1 MCELFLT
8 ISQQLHQVYEAF
20 YVNLL
25 PCPVGFTLQNGI
37 CDCDPCLPPEIDTCD
52 IEQSLIRRPGN
63 MWISANAQS
72 NDTKYLVGDC
82 PMDYC
87 LPYSSNI
94 PLTNPDTQC
103 QFSRTGILCSQC
115 QHSLSMVFGSSRC
128 IECTNTHILIAIL
141 ILLAG
146 FILVTS
152 LYLLNLTV
160 TNATINGIIFY
171 ANVLSINDTV
181 FLTNG
186 NIYKPLKIFIFL
198 PTWIWEF
205 KHAFMMEWIVMLKCG
220 YNCSFL

>member
-1 MCELFLT
+1 MFIFTDFATTVNYTIVSNNTNMCELFLT
-8 ISQQLHQVYEAF
+8 ISRRLHQVYEAF

-87 LPYSSNI
+87 LPYSLNI
-94 PLTNPDTQC
+94 LLTNPDTQC
-103 QFSRTGILCSQC
+103 QFNRTGILCSQC

-128 IECTNTHILIAIL
+128 TNIHILIAIL
-141 ILLAG
+141 ILLAW
-146 FILVTS
+146 FILVIHFTFS
-152 LYLLNLTV
+152 ISQLLMQR
-160 TNATINGIIFY
+160 
-171 ANVLSINDTV
+171 S
-181 FLTNG
+181 
-186 NIYKPLKIFIFL
+186 
-198 PTWIWEF
+198 
-205 KHAFMMEWIVMLKCG
+205 ME
-220 YNCSFL
+220 